1 MVWSEPKCW
10 KRLSRRC
17 GLVGLLSLAP
27 ACGGSMGPAA
37 SGAPAGPAQ
46 VQPAPAPT
54 PARGADPAP
63 DGARSFVRVDGKHFT
78 LGGAPHGFVGMNFW
92 YGAYLA
98 VDGDSGDLGRLRAE
112 LASLRTL
119 GVTNLRVLGA
129 SEAGPMQH
137 SIQPSFRG
145 PGSDY
150 NESLLVGL
158 DRLLAEMA
166 ALDLKAVIYLNN
178 FWGWSGGMGTY
189 LSWVNGGKF
198 VDMSDPQK
206 PWPAYPLF
214 TMQFYADE
222 RANAL
227 YRDYVRALITRTNS
241 VTGVAY
247 KDDPTI
253 MAWQLANEPRPGYDA
268 KGKNHVLPAFYRWVD
283 ETARFIKS
291 LDPVHLVSSGNEGRM
306 GCAEHDPCV
315 VEAHKSQ
322 YIDYLTFHLWPQNWG
337 WLDERDIEGTTAR
350 AIEESGAYLDEHIA
364 YAEALGKPLVL
375 EEFGWPRDG
384 AALKPGTP
392 TRSRDGFF
400 EFVFDR
406 VEQSRAH
413 GGPLVGSNVW
423 AWGGFGRAQHS
434 DMRWQNGD
442 KSYIGDPPH
451 EPQGWYSVFDTDA
464 STLELIRQHARA
476 LQ

>member
-1 MVWSEPKCW
+1 MRASKT
-10 KRLSRRC
+10 
-17 GLVGLLSLAP
+17 LVTLLWIGSSTLFS
-27 ACGGSMGPAA
+27 ACGGGTTSRAPETPQGTPAEN
-37 SGAPAGPAQ
+37 G
-46 VQPAPAPT
+46 QPPNPRAEAPAP
-54 PARGADPAP
+54 PAAADAER
-63 DGARSFVRVDGKHFT
+63 AFVQVNGKEFT
-78 LGGAPHGFVGMNFW
+78 LGGAPHRFVGVNFW

-98 VDGDSGDLGRLRAE
+98 RDGAGSDLERLRAE

-129 SEAGPMQH
+129 SESGPMQH
-137 SIQPSFRG
+137 AIQPTFRG

-150 NESLLVGL
+150 NEGLLRGL

-166 ALDLKAVIYLNN
+166 KLDLKAVIYLNN

-214 TMQFYADE
+214 AMQFYDDA

-227 YRDYVRALITRTNS
+227 YRDYMQAVITRTNS

-253 MAWQLANEPRPGYDA
+253 MAWQLANEPRAGHNTRA
-268 KGKNHVLPAFYRWVD
+268 GNHVLPAFYRWVD
-283 ETARFIKS
+283 QTAAFIKS
-291 LDPVHLVSSGNEGRM
+291 LDPVHLVSSGNEGRA
-306 GCAEHDPCV
+306 GCADHDPCF
-315 VEAHKSQ
+315 VEAHQSRF
-322 YIDYLTFHLWPQNWG
+322 IDYLTIHLWPQNWG
-337 WLDERDIEGTTAR
+337 WLDDRDIEATAAR
-350 AIEESGAYLDEHIA
+350 ALENSGAYIDQHIA

-384 AALKPGTP
+384 ASLKPESS
-392 TRSRDGFF
+392 TRSRDRFF
-400 EFVFDR
+400 QFVFER
-406 VEQSRAH
+406 VEASSRH
-413 GGPLVGSNVW
+413 GGPLVGANVW
-423 AWGGFGRAQHS
+423 AWGGFGRAAHA
-434 DMRWQNGD
+434 DLRWHDGD
-442 KSYIGDPPH
+442 TSYIGDPPH

-464 STLELIRQHARA
+464 STLELIREHAKA
-476 LQ
+476 LE